1 MKRKKKQALDG
12 TIRRV
17 FRNFR
22 YTECDAFGEYLHEM
36 SLKGW
41 HFRKWQMGLVFEKG
55 EPADITYCVEV
66 FPKGSEMDL
75 KPEKQAEEYAD
86 YCRVAG
92 WELIDGQ
99 RKFCVFCRRDS
110 DAPPIVTEEERFANV
125 RKAECRQLA
134 LDLFVPALLTA
145 EFWIRALGREF
156 PDWIFFP
163 PYLWILLVVTL
174 MTAGWIFQCGWTI
187 LWSVRGK
194 RALQEGRQVSYERQP
209 FRRAIEWI
217 LVILLEVGV
226 MSLFVWVGMPKAGLA
241 LAGSILVVLAFTA
254 AILWFRPSRDTNWW
268 VQIAGGLVLTFLMII
283 VVIAAVFTENGTAEN
298 QKALAQLP
306 LTQADYRYM
315 RGKPDHAEYIY
326 QKSLFG
332 SWLQGTVTWL
342 NENQEEN
349 VLSYDVYRSEYAWV
363 LDKVWETEKNTAY
376 YRDAEETD
384 PRPWKALEVRS
395 NMNGIV
401 VCARYEDALLFL
413 YADTPPAADRIE
425 MILEKL
431 DLRQGAD

>member
-22 YTECDAFGEYLHEM
+22 YTECDAFSEYLHEM
-36 SLKGW
+36 SLEGW
-41 HFRKWQMGLVFEKG
+41 HFRKWKMGLVFEKG

-86 YCRVAG
+86 YCGAAG

-99 RKFCVFCRRDS
+99 RKFCIFRRKDPE
-110 DAPPIVTEEERFANV
+110 APPIVTEVERFANV
-125 RKAECRQLA
+125 RKAEWRKLI
-134 LDLFVPALLTA
+134 LELLVPGILTA

-163 PYLWILLVVTL
+163 PYLWILLVVTM
-174 MTAGWIFQCGWTI
+174 MTAGRILQCGWTI

-194 RALQEGRQVSYERQP
+194 RALREGKPVSYERQP
-209 FRRAIEWI
+209 FRRGMEWV

-226 MSLFVWVGMPKAGLA
+226 MALLVWVGMPKSGLV
-241 LAGSILVVLAFTA
+241 LAGSILVLLAISV
-254 AILWFRPSRDTNWW
+254 AISWFRPSRDTNWLI
-268 VQIAGGLVLTFLMII
+268 QIAGGLVLAVLLII
-283 VVIAAVFTENGTAEN
+283 VVTAAVFTESGTAEN
-298 QKALAQLP
+298 RKALAQLP
-306 LTQADYRYM
+306 FTQADYCEM
-315 RGKPDHAEYIY
+315 TGQPDYAEYICM
-326 QKSLFG
+326 KSLFG
-332 SWLQGTVTWL
+332 SWMQGTVIWM
-342 NENQEEN
+342 NEDLEGN
-349 VLSYDVYRSEYAWV
+349 VLSYDVYRSEYKWV
-363 LDKVWETEKNTAY
+363 LDKVWKMEKDTAY

-384 PRPWKALEVRS
+384 PRPWKALEVQN
-395 NMNGIV
+395 NMRGIA

-413 YADTPPAADRIE
+413 YADTPLAADQTEI
-425 MILEKL
+425 ILEKL
-431 DLRQGAD
+431 DLGQDAD